1 MSRAMQQAE
10 NRELDTEQATEEA
23 IPPSPRA
30 RTISGYAPAGEI
42 AENEDTI
49 RDARVPWF
57 KLRPHTVADL
67 RDTISGFARDTM
79 SGLSLSLTWRPLA
92 ARLRSVSLLQVFA
105 FAALA
110 VAGIAWYLSKTLPPE
125 TAAARSAPS
134 IPAQSIPAPSIPAP
148 SIPEEISAPPEPR
161 ALAPVE
167 VTTVA
172 PRAASK
178 PPIDVSSLP
187 LAPPAG
193 ARAKRS
199 SGAASDSAPA
209 KRSSTSR

>member
-1 MSRAMQQAE
+1 MSSAMQQAE
-10 NRELDTEQATEEA
+10 DREVDTERPSEDA
-23 IPPSPRA
+23 IPRSPRA
-30 RTISGYAPAGEI
+30 RTISGFAPAGEI
-42 AENEDTI
+42 VENEDTI

-67 RDTISGFARDTM
+67 RDTISGIARDTM
-79 SGLSLSLTWRPLA
+79 SGFATSLTWRPLA
-92 ARLRSVSLLQVFA
+92 ARLRSISLLHAFA

-125 TAAARSAPS
+125 PVSARSAPS
-134 IPAQSIPAPSIPAP
+134 LPAAATPPPSVPSP
-148 SIPEEISAPPEPR
+148 SIPEEVSAPPEPR
-161 ALAPVE
+161 TLAPVE

-187 LAPPAG
+187 LAPPRG
-193 ARAKRS
+193 KRS
-199 SGAASDSAPA
+199 SGAFDTAPA
-209 KRSSTSR
+209 KRSASSR